1 MAAAIVLTQVR
12 SQLRDIY
19 YSISI
24 MPVLFPGVIIPITIG
39 RDKSVKLIKDADS
52 GNGVIDNG
60 ELFGLATLT
69 GVDNDNIGATN
80 FSFGPI

>member
-24 MPVLFPGVIIPITIG
+24 MPVLFPGVIIGISTVVLWDRIAGLGGEGFIADIG
-39 RDKSVKLIKDADS
+39 RNGIFLTILAQTCFISTYCFLIFFT
-52 GNGVIDNG
+52 V
-60 ELFGLATLT
+60 
-69 GVDNDNIGATN
+69 
-80 FSFGPI
+80 